1 MAEKTIGIR
10 INLNGLNGV
19 VKDIQTLEKFI
30 QEAREDLKQLE
41 IGSENFNKL
50 SAEIS
55 KATGQL
61 QGLNRQA
68 ESLSP
73 EKITEGF
80 GKLAGGITSSFAA
93 ATAAVS
99 LFGNESESVQKAA
112 TQAQNLLTLALSVRG
127 IMEIKTGAQI
137 VARTIAEK
145 ASTAA
150 TLATNT
156 ATKTLYTTLAANPYG
171 ALIAAIGL
179 LVGALVALGSESD
192 ELGKSIEEIN
202 KKYDEAKIKNLDQ
215 ISTIT
220 ALREVI
226 LDTTQSEKRR
236 QQGLDDL
243 KKIMPEVTAK
253 TLDEKD
259 ALNQVIDVSN
269 VYIKVLK
276 ARAEAEVAN
285 AALVEA
291 SKLLIEEQAKGVRD
305 QINTVDDFT
314 TFLGALFTLQDA
326 KQARLNAASER
337 YGNNLSRIY
346 EIIGNAEKRR
356 DETLKTLLDAE
367 SELSELQKKNTDN
380 EKARKNALDQ
390 TAIAQK
396 KYTDAALT
404 RIAVENEQ
412 LKVLIETTKKLAE
425 VNKISPPDPK
435 VIQALEQIVSL
446 RKSLIEQQSGKPF
459 SEILDAAGFKVEGGK
474 IISSLKEQKD
484 EFGLFY
490 EAVRKDLS
498 ALALDAQTNVQQ
510 FVETTDILINDLER
524 KLKKGLITPQA
535 FKAFVE
541 IRDQYK
547 QFKEITDGIPNF
559 SKVVGVEGLTNILD
573 AFKGIQV
580 SIGGISFEFDKV
592 TGKVKEAKVSQEGY
606 TASLKTYNTELQKL
620 TDNLTSEYTK
630 IYDAQG
636 QVNEGVTKGL
646 NLTQE
651 QLKQLD
657 EAAKK
662 SDIDRQELIKQLVNA
677 RVEAF
682 KKVVTTIVEE
692 ENVIRGFL
700 FKAQQAQV
708 EGTKL
713 EGEAYRAVILQN
725 LDAVQKFTKTVINEK
740 ATEKDQL
747 LQLEKSF
754 ATAGIDITKF
764 TEEEKLKIIKEFLEK
779 QKKATEPKSGK
790 GKKSAK
796 DIVIPGTD
804 GITLQDVAD
813 ALNQFSSLVGRTASL
828 VAQSYAFQLK
838 QLQDTSDKALEAVV
852 GDTDEA
858 NKKRL
863 ELEKQYQKQKAE
875 IEKRAQVRSLQF
887 QLAQAIADGAQAVIS
902 VIEIPPLAL
911 AVGILAAAQ
920 VALIAQQ
927 LAYVQS
933 LAGGGRIKMGAGG
946 MVMGPTHEYGGVSYA
961 NGVNLEGGES
971 VINRQSSLNY
981 GGLLSTI
988 NQSGGGAP
996 LINNASGSLM
1006 EERLLQAIAKTKS
1019 EPIRAYVLSSEIT
1032 NSQAIN
1038 RRLDE
1043 LSTI

>member
-1 MAEKTIGIR
+1 MAQERTIGIR

-19 VKDIQTLEKFI
+19 VKDIQTLEKYI

-41 IGSENFNKL
+41 IGSDNFNQL

-61 QGLNRQA
+61 QSLNRTA
-68 ESLSP
+68 EALSP

-127 IMEIKTGAQI
+127 VMEIKTGAQI

-156 ATKTLYTTLAANPYG
+156 ATKTLYATLAANPYG

-192 ELGKSIEEIN
+192 ELGKSIEEVN
-202 KKYDEAKIKNLDQ
+202 KKYDEAKTKNLDQ

-259 ALNQVIDVSN
+259 ALNQVIQVSN

-291 SKLLIEEQAKGVRD
+291 SKLLIEEQAKGVKD

-337 YGNNLSRIY
+337 YGNNLRRIY
-346 EIIGNAEKRR
+346 EIIGSAEKRR
-356 DETLKTLLDAE
+356 DETLKALLDAE

-380 EKARKNALDQ
+380 EKARKDALDQ

-396 KYTDAALT
+396 KYTDAALA

-412 LKVLIETTKKLAE
+412 LKVLVETTKKLAE

-446 RKSLIEQQSGKPF
+446 RKSLVEQQSGKPF
-459 SEILDAAGFKVEGGK
+459 SEILDAAGFRVQGGK
-474 IISSLKEQKD
+474 IISTIKEQKD

-490 EAVRKDLS
+490 ESVRKDLS
-498 ALALDAQTNVQQ
+498 ALALDAQTNVEQ
-510 FVETTDILINDLER
+510 FVETSNVLIDELER
-524 KLKKGLITPQA
+524 KLKQGLITPEA

-559 SKVVGVEGLTNILD
+559 SKVVGVEGLTNILN

-580 SIGGISFEFDKV
+580 SVGGILFEFDKA
-592 TGKVKEAKVSQEGY
+592 TGKVKQATVSQEGY
-606 TASLKTYNTELQKL
+606 VQSVKKYDAEIKKL
-620 TDNLTSEYTK
+620 GDNLTAEYNK
-630 IYDAQG
+630 IFNASG
-636 QVNEGVTKGL
+636 QVNEQVTKGL
-646 NLTQE
+646 NLTKE
-651 QLKQLD
+651 QLTQID

-662 SDIDRQELIKQLVNA
+662 SEKDRAALIEQLVNA
-677 RVEAF
+677 RIEAF

-713 EGEAYRAVILQN
+713 EGESYRAVILQN
-725 LDAVQKFTKTVINEK
+725 LDAVQKFTQTVIDEK

-764 TEEEKLKIIKEFLEK
+764 TEEEKLKIIKEYLEK
-779 QKKATEPKSGK
+779 QKKEKEASNKETNKITVDSVQE
-790 GKKSAK
+790 
-796 DIVIPGTD
+796 
-804 GITLQDVAD
+804 TLQQFGNL
-813 ALNQFSSLVGRTASL
+813 LNRAASVTSQFF
-828 VAQSYAFQLK
+828 AFQLK
-838 QLQDTSDKALEAVV
+838 KLDDNFKKQQDAIV
-852 GDTDEA
+852 GDTEEA

-863 ELEKQYQKQKAE
+863 ELESQFQKQKAE
-875 IEKRAQVRSLQF
+875 IEKRAQIRALQI
-887 QLAQAIADGAQAVIS
+887 QLAQAIAEGAQAVLS
-902 VIEIPPLAL
+902 VIEVPPLAI
-911 AVGILAAAQ
+911 AVGILASAQ
-920 VALIAQQ
+920 IALIAQQ

-946 MVMGPTHEYGGVSYA
+946 MVMGPAHEYGGVSYA

-996 LINNASGSLM
+996 LINNASNSLM
-1006 EERLLQAIAKTKS
+1006 EERLLQAIAKTKN

-1038 RRLDE
+1038 RKLDE